1 MATSIKALETLPME
15 VQANILNELSL
26 SVGIEHIE
34 IDGKIYT
41 VHEDVVSLIDNLIAQ
56 LEQMKNETS
65 KYKR

>member
-1 MATSIKALETLPME
+1 MARSIKALETLPME
-15 VQANILNELSL
+15 LQAGILNELSL

-34 IDGKIYT
+34 IDGKVYT

>member
-1 MATSIKALETLPME
+1 MAISIKALETLPME

-26 SVGIEHIE
+26 SLGIEHIE
-34 IDGKIYT
+34 IDGKVYT

-56 LEQMKNETS
+56 LERMKNETS

>member
-1 MATSIKALETLPME
+1 MARSIKALESLPME
-15 VQANILNELSL
+15 QQASILNELSL

>member
-1 MATSIKALETLPME
+1 MAISIKALESLPME
-15 VQANILNELSL
+15 QQASILNELSL
-26 SVGIEHIE
+26 SIGIEHIE